1 MRNEYLVCGQIMR
14 SHGITGAMI
23 VNQYCDSYDVFCGLS
38 RVYIKNSESFVE
50 YKVEK
55 CAPYKTSVLLTVKG
69 IETPEE
75 VTKMRG
81 AYLYAKREDILKDEN
96 DFFIVDL
103 IDLPVIDADTKEAY
117 GFLKDVINQG
127 AQDIY
132 VVKRDGKSDAYIPC
146 VNEFV
151 KEIKLD
157 EAIYITPIEGM
168 LD

>member
-1 MRNEYLVCGQIMR
+1 MKNEYLVCAQIMR

-23 VNQYCDSYDVFCGLS
+23 VNDYCDSYEVFAELA
-38 RVYIKNSESFVE
+38 RVFIKNGETYSE

-55 CAPYKTSVLLTVKG
+55 CVPYKASALLTLKG
-69 IETPEE
+69 VTTPEE

-81 AYLYAKREDILKDEN
+81 TYLYAKREDILKDEN

-103 IDLPVIDADTKEAY
+103 IDLPVVDQNSGEKYGTLKE
-117 GFLKDVINQG
+117 VINQG

-132 VVKRDGKSDAYIPC
+132 VVKREGKADAYVPC
-146 VNEFV
+146 VPEFV
-151 KEIKLD
+151 SEIKLD
-157 EAIYITPIEGM
+157 EAIYVTPIEGM

>member
-1 MRNEYLVCGQIMR
+1 MR
-14 SHGITGAMI
+14 SHGVTGAMI
-23 VNQYCDSYDVFCGLS
+23 VNPYCDSFETLEALKT
-38 RVYIKNSESFVE
+38 VYLKINNSYSAR
-50 YKVEK
+50 KLTK
-55 CAPYKTSVLLTVKG
+55 CIPYKASALLNIEGVTS
-69 IETPEE
+69 PEE

-81 AYLYAKREDILKDEN
+81 AYLYAKREDIQKDDG

-103 IDLPVIDADTKEAY
+103 IDLPIVDADSGVTY
-117 GFLKDVINQG
+117 GTLRDVINQG

-132 VVKRDGKSDAYIPC
+132 VVKREDKPDAYIP
-146 VNEFV
+146 VVPAFV

>member
-1 MRNEYLVCGQIMR
+1 MKNEYLVCGQIMR

-23 VNQYCDSYDVFCGLS
+23 INQYCDSYEVFCELS
-38 RVYIKNSESFVE
+38 RIYLKSDDSFIE

-55 CAPYKTSVLLTVKG
+55 CAPYKTSVLLTIDG

-75 VTKMRG
+75 VTKLRG
-81 AYLYAKREDILKDEN
+81 SYLYAKREDILKDEN

-103 IDLPVIDADTKEAY
+103 IDLPVVDANTSVTYGTLKE
-117 GFLKDVINQG
+117 VINQG

-132 VVKRDGKSDAYIPC
+132 VVKRDGKGDAYIPC